1 MNTDILREELLRTFA
16 DNPHE
21 MLYAGDLYVNKYGT
35 SKKRTKDSII
45 KVSCLS
51 KDLPFNVSS
60 FAKDKGF
67 NNKAVIETLEH
78 GNLYSVEN
86 VIGDKEDLIGYFT
99 AGVLK
104 NKFYIADIV
113 IIDHYTGVY
122 MGIAGYLDMLY
133 KQLSALVSTIE
144 IGIFAEPAID
154 VCEQECEFDL
164 RTVVRTFLGVRGI
177 SGGSAHLSDNSFVL
191 YLGIKGGKVT
201 TEDLEVSRSY
211 FSVAYELLDKEGK

>member
-1 MNTDILREELLRTFA
+1 MNTDILREELLKTFA

-21 MLYAGDLYVNKYGT
+21 MLYAGDLYVSNDST
-35 SKKRTKDSII
+35 SNKRTKDSII

-51 KDLPFNVSS
+51 KDLPSNISS
-60 FAKDKGF
+60 FARDRGF
-67 NNKAVIETLEH
+67 KNKAIVESLEH

-86 VIGDKEDLIGYFT
+86 VIDDKEDLIGYFT

-177 SGGSAHLSDNSFVL
+177 SGGSVHLSDNSFVL

-211 FSVAYELLDKEGK
+211 FSVAYELLDKDGK

>member
-1 MNTDILREELLRTFA
+1 MDTDILREELLRTFA

-21 MLYAGDLYVNKYGT
+21 MLYAGDLYVSNDST
-35 SKKRTKDSII
+35 SNKRTKDSII

-67 NNKAVIETLEH
+67 NNKAVIESLEH

-86 VIGDKEDLIGYFT
+86 VIDDKEDLIGYFT

-177 SGGSAHLSDNSFVL
+177 SGGSVNLSDNSFVL

-211 FSVAYELLDKEGK
+211 FSVAYELLDKDGK

>member
-21 MLYAGDLYVNKYGT
+21 MLYAGDLYVSNDST
-35 SKKRTKDSII
+35 SNKRTKDSII

-67 NNKAVIETLEH
+67 NNKAVIESLEH

-86 VIGDKEDLIGYFT
+86 VIDDKEDLIGYFT

-177 SGGSAHLSDNSFVL
+177 SGGSVHLSDNSFVL

-211 FSVAYELLDKEGK
+211 FSVAYELLDKDGK